1 MSLRRCI
8 YTFLSGIIARMS
20 ISWTAGDGAYDTV
33 NVSGI
38 LTWKEFEQLHESI
51 DDPTEPGRRLNTLVL
66 LESFEGWDR
75 AAAWGELRYVERN
88 EAILKK
94 VAIVGEQRWREQ
106 WELFMFKGLS
116 PIEIEYYTPDE
127 LKLAQLWLQTN

>member
-1 MSLRRCI
+1 
-8 YTFLSGIIARMS
+8 MS